1 MFHLGSQESPASH
14 SGQMLY
20 QPLSPTSAQV
30 LGQIQPRSTFCLA
43 GTGVGMRFMFL
54 KYELLHDFF
63 FEGNSIYESGLMA
76 SLEK

>member
-30 LGQIQPRSTFCLA
+30 LGQIQSRSMFCLA

-54 KYELLHDFF
+54 KYELPTCKNQ
-63 FEGNSIYESGLMA
+63 ETSCMN
-76 SLEK
+76 LEFQLF